1 MELLVVHRVK
11 CLLLSCR
18 LELFLCT
25 LGEHTLWQEVQ
36 FNEWVTEP
44 CSDGGEWRE
53 EGRGEREEG
62 RGEKGEGR
70 GERGEGRGKK
80 GEGRGKREE
89 GRGKR
94 EEGRGKREEG
104 RGKREEGR
112 GKREEGRGKRK
123 REEGRGKRE
132 EGRGK
137 RKREEGRGKR
147 GEGRGREGRGERGEG
162 EREEG
167 RGREGGLVNILS
179 GKRYIS
185 MNGSLSPAVMEG
197 REEEGEDEWVTKFYT
212 HGGGLIHSIVL
223 LPCSVV
229 QCYQNN
235 GYIHYAVLLRSVS
248 G

>member
-62 RGEKGEGR
+62 RREREEGRGEREEGRGEKGEGR
-70 GERGEGRGKK
+70 GER
-80 GEGRGKREE
+80 
-89 GRGKR
+89 
-94 EEGRGKREEG
+94 
-104 RGKREEGR
+104 
-112 GKREEGRGKRK
+112 
-123 REEGRGKRE
+123 
-132 EGRGK
+132 
-137 RKREEGRGKR
+137 
-147 GEGRGREGRGERGEG
+147 ER

-167 RGREGGLVNILS
+167 RGEKGEGRREREGGLVNILS
-179 GKRYIS
+179 SKRYIS
-185 MNGSLSPAVMEG
+185 MNGSLSPAVME
-197 REEEGEDEWVTKFYT
+197 EGEDEWVTEFYT
-212 HGGGLIHSIVL
+212 HGGGLMHSIVL

-235 GYIHYAVLLRSVS
+235 GYIHYAVLRSVS
-248 G
+248 GVPQRKQVLPSVLWQQVLQYGAVGW